1 MQTTMKFT
9 IGRFDPA
16 DGQVPVRFTDNG
28 FEHRRRV
35 TAVLTAAGK
44 YDAAATR
51 LRVESVARGVERK
64 RAAGAFAVPED

>member
-1 MQTTMKFT
+1 
-9 IGRFDPA
+9 
-16 DGQVPVRFTDNG
+16 
-28 FEHRRRV
+28 
-35 TAVLTAAGK
+35 VLTAAGK